1 MATSHTIRR
10 AEWPAFFSA
19 FTAQHIGWLVRL
31 DGVMG
36 GRGELPLHWIG
47 TTPTGAIELHLASP
61 GIGERPT
68 VHRTIPD
75 PIEVR
80 LDERSD
86 GAVEELWVLGR
97 SGGELSVRFAAII
110 APELVDGMLPDE
122 AAATERAVQINTPDA
137 VLDGDLT
144 IPVLA
149 KGLVL
154 FAHGSGSSRH
164 SPRNRFV
171 ASILNDHAFATLLF
185 DLLTPRE
192 EQIDQRSGHLR
203 FDIELLTSRLL
214 EAVDWAA
221 GDPDTARLPLGLF
234 GASTG
239 AAAALQAAARR
250 PAVRAVVSR
259 GGRPDL
265 AGGALARVG
274 CAVLLLVGERDEVV
288 LSLNRQACMVLRGPK
303 QLTIVPGATHLFPE
317 PGTLDTAARL
327 AARWFAEHLL
337 AEPVR
342 VHAPNGA

>member
-10 AEWPAFFSA
+10 VEWPAFLSA
-19 FTAQHIGWLVRL
+19 FTAQHMGWLVRL

-80 LDERSD
+80 IDEHSD
-86 GAVEELWVLGR
+86 GAVEELWILGR
-97 SGGELSVRFAAII
+97 AGSELSVRFAAII
-110 APELVDGMLPDE
+110 APELVDGILPEE

-144 IPVLA
+144 IPLCA

-154 FAHGSGSSRH
+154 FAHGSGSSRF

-171 ASILNDHAFATLLF
+171 ASILNDHGFATLLF

-192 EQIDQRSGHLR
+192 EQLDQRSGHLR
-203 FDIELLTSRLL
+203 FDIEFLAARLL

-221 GDPDTARLPLGLF
+221 ADPDTAGLPLGIF

-239 AAAALQAAARR
+239 AAAALQAASRR
-250 PAVRAVVSR
+250 PSVRAVVSR

-265 AGGALARVG
+265 AEQSLARVVSPTLLIVGACDTPVIPLNESAWARLG
-274 CAVLLLVGERDEVV
+274 CEKSLELV
-288 LSLNRQACMVLRGPK
+288 
-303 QLTIVPGATHLFPE
+303 TGATHLFAE
-317 PGTLDTAARL
+317 PGTLAL
-327 AARWFAEHLL
+327 AAHLATKWFNRHLL
-337 AEPVR
+337 
-342 VHAPNGA
+342 GK